1 MNKIDLLYG
10 FIIGLAA
17 SLLGSFL
24 FMTFFTDY
32 EFIEGVGILKS
43 QGYLGKLITVGSLL
57 DLAAFGILLKMNK
70 ELMARGVVLAVFVIM
85 KHIVNIIL
93 SKVLLTVKSKWK
105 ICKRMF
111 ICATHGGKM
120 YGRRNTENQ
129 KKVKRYKFGK
139 RI

>member
-32 EFIEGVGILKS
+32 EFIEGVGIIKS

-70 ELMARGVVLAVFVIM
+70 ELMARGVVLAVFV
-85 KHIVNIIL
+85 
-93 SKVLLTVKSKWK
+93 LT
-105 ICKRMF
+105 I
-111 ICATHGGKM
+111 ATIFM
-120 YGRRNTENQ
+120 L
-129 KKVKRYKFGK
+129 
-139 RI
+139 